1 MTHTSSLLTL
11 EAQVIGAVLANP
23 DFYTRAAL
31 LSSEAFNDPNYAALW
46 KMISSDAEAGRD
58 FAPVAL
64 SVRYGAAVDAMG
76 GLPFLNRLAAHGE
89 EIATTFNEAI
99 DRLHD
104 ELQWRRIA
112 AISARLN
119 SAVSSREKSPNQ
131 ILAGLE
137 NLSRQHLS
145 GGRLSMRTKSDVAKA
160 AIDAARE
167 KAEASTTGIDSL
179 DMMMQGGLQ
188 PKRLYGIGGLF
199 GRGKTIL
206 LGTVS
211 DNLNQQKTPHLF
223 LSLET
228 PPEDVELRSCAKHMN
243 LNVSSIHDTGDP
255 DHSRFLSNADAYL
268 GVIEDHTY
276 YDYCPQATIDEVI
289 RKILAAKAHYGIKG
303 FILDYWQLLR
313 GRYKGQSEDD
323 HMTECADRLAAVCRQ
338 ENLWGIVAAQVDER
352 GRLKKSDALYQ
363 STSLYIR
370 LCREEDESRSWFVTE
385 KSNYTPYTDNG
396 NESISMMVFDDQ
408 VGPQF
413 RNTESLDAPDLAR
426 QSEDRID
433 I

>member
-1 MTHTSSLLTL
+1 MTNRSSLLTL
-11 EAQVIGAVLANP
+11 EAQVIGAILAYP
-23 DFYTRAAL
+23 DFYPRAAL
-31 LSSEAFNDPNYAALW
+31 LSADAFNEPNYASLW
-46 KMISSDAEAGRD
+46 KMIAVEAEAGKDLRP
-58 FAPVAL
+58 AAL
-64 SVRYGAAVDAMG
+64 AVRHPHTIESMG

-89 EIATTFNEAI
+89 EIATSFNEAI

-119 SAVSSREKSPNQ
+119 SAVSSRDTSPNQ
-131 ILAGLE
+131 VLAALE
-137 NLSRQHLS
+137 DLSRKHMS
-145 GGRLSMRTKSDVAKA
+145 GGRLSMRSKSDVARS

-167 KAEASTTGIDSL
+167 VRETATTGIDSL
-179 DMMMQGGLQ
+179 DMMMQGGIQ
-188 PKRLYGIGGLF
+188 ARRLYGIGGLF

-211 DNLNQQKTPHLF
+211 DNLNQQRVPHLF

-243 LNVSSIHDTGDP
+243 LNVSSIHDAGDLE
-255 DHSRFLSNADAYL
+255 HGTFLQNADAYL
-268 GVIEDHTY
+268 NAFEDHTY

-313 GRYKGQSEDD
+313 GRHKGQTEDD

-338 ENLWGIVAAQVDER
+338 ENIWGIIAAQVDER

-370 LCREEDESRSWFVTE
+370 LCREENESRSWFVTE

-413 RNTESLDAPDLAR
+413 RNTEDIDAPDLAR